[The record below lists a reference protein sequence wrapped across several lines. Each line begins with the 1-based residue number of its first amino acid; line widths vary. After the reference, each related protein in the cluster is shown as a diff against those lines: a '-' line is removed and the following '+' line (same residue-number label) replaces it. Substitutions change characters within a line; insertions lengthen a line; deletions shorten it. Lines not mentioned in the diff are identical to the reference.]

1 MSHPPVPPDPHAVCA
16 AVRQA
21 RKNLCHRIE
30 LTACAEDVRFVH
42 EFPAL
47 VSEVEAGFRREE
59 LVMEL
64 LGFPHLRERREENA
78 VILSALHRVVPA
90 VEYGNLAIG
99 REVVAALRD
108 LLDLH
113 RLTADLALAVAVRPT
128 PGRDHVQPAWQARPS
143 GLHRRHVI

>member
-1 MSHPPVPPDPHAVCA
+1 
-16 AVRQA
+16 
-21 RKNLCHRIE
+21 
-30 LTACAEDVRFVH
+30 
-42 EFPAL
+42 
-47 VSEVEAGFRREE
+47 
-59 LVMEL
+59 
-64 LGFPHLRERREENA
+64 
-78 VILSALHRVVPA
+78 VPA

-128 PGRDHVQPAWQARPS
+128 AGREQVRPAWQARPS